1 MGRGSKKRPV
11 IFFIILFAVI
21 VTLAVLSAKNRENV
35 GFIDNAVNT
44 VSKPFTKA
52 FTSVSEFFGDF
63 SVYFKDKKEL
73 SEKLDE
79 YTYENNIL
87 EQKLS
92 SLESLEDE
100 NKRLRDLLELR
111 AKYPEFETKSAS
123 VTAKDGGNYC
133 KFITID
139 KGRESGIEVNQPV
152 ISQNGLVGLVFE
164 VGDGWAKIQTI
175 LDPSTSAGCK
185 ISRTGDTSVTE
196 GDISLINEGLLKML
210 YISNQFTLLEGD
222 IVETSGLGEIY
233 PSGIAI
239 GRIKEVKISENSS
252 SQYATVSPVVDFT
265 RLYEVLVITD
275 IK

>member
-1 MGRGSKKRPV
+1 MGRGNKKHPV
-11 IFFIILFAVI
+11 IFFVILFVI
-21 VTLAVLSAKNRENV
+21 IVALAVLSVKNRENV
-35 GFIDNAVNT
+35 GFIDNTVN
-44 VSKPFTKA
+44 VISKPFTKA
-52 FTSVSEFFGDF
+52 FSSVSEFFGDF
-63 SVYFKDKKEL
+63 SDYFKDKKEL
-73 SEKLDE
+73 AEKLDE
-79 YTYENNIL
+79 VTYENNIL
-87 EQKLS
+87 EHKLS

-100 NKRLRDLLELR
+100 NKRLRDLLELK

-123 VTAKDGGNYC
+123 VIAKDGGNYC

-139 KGRESGIEVNQPV
+139 KGRESGIEINQPV

-196 GDISLINEGLLKML
+196 GDISLINDGLLKML

-252 SQYATVSPVVDFT
+252 SQYATVAPVVDFT